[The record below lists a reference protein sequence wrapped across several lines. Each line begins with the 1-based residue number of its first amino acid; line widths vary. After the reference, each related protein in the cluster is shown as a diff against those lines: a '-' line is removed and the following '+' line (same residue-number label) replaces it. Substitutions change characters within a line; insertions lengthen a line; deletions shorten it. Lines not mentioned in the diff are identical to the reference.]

1 MHRAKLDNNGEL
13 RNFAETLEKS
23 VIQTV
28 EKGFMTKDLALIVHN
43 SNEVSKDKYCETFE
57 FIDKVA

>member
-1 MHRAKLDNNGEL
+1 LDSNEQL
-13 RNFAETLEKS
+13 RNFAETLERS

-43 SNEVSKDKYCETFE
+43 ANEVSKEKYCETF
-57 FIDKVA
+57 